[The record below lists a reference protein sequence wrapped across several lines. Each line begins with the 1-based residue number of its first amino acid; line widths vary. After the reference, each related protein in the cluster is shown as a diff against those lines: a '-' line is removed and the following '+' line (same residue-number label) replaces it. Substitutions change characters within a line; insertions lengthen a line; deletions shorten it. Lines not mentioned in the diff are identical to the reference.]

1 MEKLFLAKIKDSDD
15 RDCVFYVEL
24 RGFECNHYFGGLS
37 LCGAC
42 FGGYQEEFRKIV
54 DNDFDTLET
63 IYTKEEMQELFRLND
78 ELKSL
83 GYGIEKDSDKY
94 NKGVELLNKINCMLD
109 KLKSGDNEELYNNII
124 EEEEKEFCMYEYG
137 FSKEQIDDIFDN
149 YKGDFRDRAII
160 CAVFEDKEDLFR
172 DCVFNGLIDNV
183 SDELIDYIDV
193 ESYVNDKILIYDYYY
208 ELDDGRIV
216 YYA

>member
-1 MEKLFLAKIKDSDD
+1 MENLFLAKIKDSDD

-24 RGFECNHYFGGLS
+24 SGFECGHYFGGLH
-37 LCGAC
+37 LGGAC
-42 FGGYQEEFRKIV
+42 FSGYYDEFKERV
-54 DNDFDTLET
+54 ENEFDTLET

-94 NKGVELLNKINCMLD
+94 NKGIELLNKIDCMLD
-109 KLKSGDNEELYNNII
+109 KLRSGDNEELFQNVI
-124 EEEEKEFCMYEYG
+124 EEEKEYCMQEYNL
-137 FSKEQIDDIFDN
+137 SKEQIDDIFN
-149 YKGDFRDRAII
+149 EYNSVYQDRAII
-160 CAVFEDKEDLFR
+160 CAVFEDKEELFR
-172 DCVFNGLIDNV
+172 DCAFNGLIDNI

-193 ESYVNDKILIYDYYY
+193 ESYVDDKILIYDCYY

>member
-1 MEKLFLAKIKDSDD
+1 MENLFLAKIKNSDD

-42 FGGYQEEFRKIV
+42 FSGYYDEFKERV
-54 DNDFDTLET
+54 ENDFDTLET

-94 NKGVELLNKINCMLD
+94 NKGVEILNKINCMLD
-109 KLKSGDNEELYNNII
+109 KLKSGDNEELFQNII
-124 EEEEKEFCMYEYG
+124 EEEKEYCMQKYNL
-137 FSKEQIDDIFDN
+137 SREQIDDIFDN
-149 YKGDFRDRAII
+149 TKDDYEDRSII
-160 CAVFEDKEDLFR
+160 CAVYEDKEDLFK
-172 DCVFNGLIDNV
+172 DLVFNGLLPEID
-183 SDELIDYIDV
+183 DDLIDYIDIDNYV
-193 ESYVNDKILIYDYYY
+193 EDKVLIYDCYY

>member
-1 MEKLFLAKIKDSDD
+1 MEKLFLAKIKDTDD

-24 RGFECNHYFGGLS
+24 EGFECGHYFGGLR
-37 LCGAC
+37 LGGAC
-42 FGGYQEEFRKIV
+42 FSGYYDEFRKIV
-54 DNDFDTLET
+54 ENEFDTLET
-63 IYTKEEMQELFRLND
+63 IYTKEEMQELFKLND

-94 NKGVELLNKINCMLD
+94 NQGIKLLNEIECMLD
-109 KLKSGDNEELYNNII
+109 KLRSGDNEELFNNII
-124 EEEEKEFCMYEYG
+124 EEEKEYCMYDYNL
-137 FSKEQIDDIFDN
+137 SKEQIDDIFEN
-149 YKGDFRDRAII
+149 YKGVYQDRAII
-160 CAVFEDKEDLFR
+160 CAVFDDKEDLFK
-172 DCVFNGLIDNV
+172 DCAFNGLIDNV

-193 ESYVNDKILIYDYYY
+193 DNYVNDKILIWDCYY

>member
-1 MEKLFLAKIKDSDD
+1 MENLFLAKIKNSDD

-37 LCGAC
+37 LGGAC

-94 NKGVELLNKINCMLD
+94 NKGIELLNKIDCMLD
-109 KLKSGDNEELYNNII
+109 KLKSGDNEELFQNII
-124 EEEEKEFCMYEYG
+124 EEEKEYCMQKYNL
-137 FSKEQIDDIFDN
+137 SREQIDDIFDN
-149 YKGDFRDRAII
+149 YNSVYQDRAII
-160 CAVFEDKEDLFR
+160 CAVFEDKEELFR
-172 DCVFNGLIDNV
+172 DCAFNGLIDI
-183 SDELIDYIDV
+183 SEDLIDYIDV
-193 ESYVNDKILIYDYYY
+193 ESYVNDNILCNDYYY

>member
-1 MEKLFLAKIKDSDD
+1 MEKLFLAKIKNSDD

-37 LCGAC
+37 LGGAC
-42 FGGYQEEFRKIV
+42 FSGYEKEFRDIV
-54 DNDFDTLET
+54 DNSFDTLET
-63 IYTKEEMQELFRLND
+63 IYTQKELQELFRLND

-94 NKGVELLNKINCMLD
+94 NEGIELLNKIDCMLD
-109 KLKSGDNEELYNNII
+109 KLKSGDNEELFQNVI
-124 EEEEKEFCMYEYG
+124 EEEKEYCMQEYNL
-137 FSKEQIDDIFDN
+137 SREEIDDIFDN
-149 YKGDFRDRAII
+149 TKDDYHDRSII
-160 CAVFEDKEDLFR
+160 CAVYEDKEDLFR
-172 DCVFNGLIDNV
+172 DCAFNGLIDI
-183 SDELIDYIDV
+183 SEDLIDYIDV
-193 ESYVNDKILIYDYYY
+193 ESYVNDNILCSDCYY

>member
-24 RGFECNHYFGGLS
+24 VGFECNHYFGGLR
-37 LCGAC
+37 LGGAC
-42 FGGYQEEFRKIV
+42 FGGYEEEFRKIV

-94 NKGVELLNKINCMLD
+94 NQGIELLNKIDCMLD
-109 KLKSGDNEELYNNII
+109 KLRSGDNEELFQNVI
-124 EEEEKEFCMYEYG
+124 EEEKEYCMQEYNL
-137 FSKEQIDDIFDN
+137 SREEIDDIFDN
-149 YKGDFRDRAII
+149 TKDDYHDRSII
-160 CAVFEDKEDLFR
+160 CAVYEDKEELFKDLI
-172 DCVFNGLIDNV
+172 FNGLINDI
-183 SDELIDYIDV
+183 DDDLIDYIDIDN
-193 ESYVNDKILIYDYYY
+193 YVNDRILIDDCYY

>member
-1 MEKLFLAKIKDSDD
+1 MENLFLAKIKNSDD

-37 LCGAC
+37 LGGAC
-42 FGGYQEEFRKIV
+42 FSGYEEEFRKIV

-94 NKGVELLNKINCMLD
+94 NKGIEILNKIDCMLD
-109 KLKSGDNEELYNNII
+109 KLKSGDNEELFQNVI
-124 EEEEKEFCMYEYG
+124 EEEKEYCMQLYNL
-137 FSKEQIDDIFDN
+137 SKEQIDDIFDN
-149 YKGDFRDRAII
+149 YNSVYQDRAII
-160 CAVFEDKEDLFR
+160 CAVFEDKEDLFK
-172 DCVFNGLIDNV
+172 DLVFNGLLPEID
-183 SDELIDYIDV
+183 DDLIDYIDIDNYV
-193 ESYVNDKILIYDYYY
+193 EDKVLIYDCYYT
-208 ELDDGRIV
+208 LDDGRIV
-216 YYA
+216 HYA

>member
-1 MEKLFLAKIKDSDD
+1 MENLFLAKIKDTDD

-24 RGFECNHYFGGLS
+24 AGFECGHYFGGLR
-37 LCGAC
+37 LGGAC
-42 FGGYQEEFRKIV
+42 FSGYYDEFKERV
-54 DNDFDTLET
+54 ENEFDTLET

-94 NKGVELLNKINCMLD
+94 NQGVKLVNEIDCMLD
-109 KLKSGDNEELYNNII
+109 KLRSGDNEELYNFVI
-124 EEEEKEFCMYEYG
+124 EEEKEYCMQEYNL
-137 FSKEQIDDIFDN
+137 SKEEIDDIFEN
-149 YKGDFRDRAII
+149 YNGGYQDRAII
-160 CAVFEDKEDLFR
+160 CAVFEDKEELFR
-172 DCVFNGLIDNV
+172 DCAFNGLIDI
-183 SDELIDYIDV
+183 SEDLIDYIDV
-193 ESYVNDKILIYDYYY
+193 ESYVNDNILCNDYYY

>member
-1 MEKLFLAKIKDSDD
+1 MENLFLAKIKNSDD

-24 RGFECNHYFGGLS
+24 SGFECGHYFGGLH
-37 LCGAC
+37 LGGAC
-42 FGGYQEEFRKIV
+42 FSGYYAEFKERV
-54 DNDFDTLET
+54 ENEFDTLET

-94 NKGVELLNKINCMLD
+94 NKGIELLNKIDCMLD
-109 KLKSGDNEELYNNII
+109 KLRSGDNEELFQNVI
-124 EEEEKEFCMYEYG
+124 EEEKEYCMQEYNL
-137 FSKEQIDDIFDN
+137 SKEQIDDIFN
-149 YKGDFRDRAII
+149 EYNSVYQDRAII

-172 DCVFNGLIDNV
+172 DCAFNGLIDNI

-193 ESYVNDKILIYDYYY
+193 ESYVDDKILIYDCYY

>member
-24 RGFECNHYFGGLS
+24 SGFECNHYFGGLY
-37 LCGAC
+37 LGGAC
-42 FGGYQEEFRKIV
+42 FGGYEKDFRKIV

-94 NKGVELLNKINCMLD
+94 NQGVKLVNEIDYMLD
-109 KLKSGDNEELYNNII
+109 KLRSGDNEELYNFVI
-124 EEEEKEFCMYEYG
+124 EEEKEYCMQEYNL
-137 FSKEQIDDIFDN
+137 SKEEIDDIFEN
-149 YKGDFRDRAII
+149 YNDGYQDRAII
-160 CAVFEDKEDLFR
+160 CAVYEDKEDLFR
-172 DCVFNGLIDNV
+172 DCAFNGLINIDK
-183 SDELIDYIDV
+183 DLIDYINI
-193 ESYVNDKILIYDYYY
+193 ESYVDDNILGCGCYY
-208 ELDDGRIV
+208 ELDNGRIV

>member
-1 MEKLFLAKIKDSDD
+1 MENLFLAKIKNSDD

-24 RGFECNHYFGGLS
+24 SGFECGHYFGGLH
-37 LCGAC
+37 LGGAC
-42 FGGYQEEFRKIV
+42 FSGYQEEFRKIV

-63 IYTKEEMQELFRLND
+63 IYTKEEIQELFRLND

-94 NKGVELLNKINCMLD
+94 NKGIELLNKIDCMLD
-109 KLKSGDNEELYNNII
+109 KLRSGDNEELFQNVI
-124 EEEEKEFCMYEYG
+124 EEEKEYCMQEYNL
-137 FSKEQIDDIFDN
+137 SKEQIDDIFN
-149 YKGDFRDRAII
+149 EYNSVYQDRAII

-172 DCVFNGLIDNV
+172 DCAFNGLIDNV

-193 ESYVNDKILIYDYYY
+193 ESYVDDKILIYDCYY

>member
-24 RGFECNHYFGGLS
+24 VGFECNHYFGGLR
-37 LCGAC
+37 LGGAC
-42 FGGYQEEFRKIV
+42 FGGYYDEFKERV
-54 DNDFDTLET
+54 DNEFDTLET

-94 NKGVELLNKINCMLD
+94 NQSVELLNKINCMLD
-109 KLKSGDNEELYNNII
+109 KLRSGDNEELFQNVI
-124 EEEEKEFCMYEYG
+124 EEEKEYCMQEYNL
-137 FSKEQIDDIFDN
+137 SKEEIDDIFEN
-149 YKGDFRDRAII
+149 YKGNYQDRAII
-160 CAVFEDKEDLFR
+160 CAVFEDKEELFR
-172 DCVFNGLIDNV
+172 DCAFNGLINISED
-183 SDELIDYIDV
+183 LIDYIDV
-193 ESYVNDKILIYDYYY
+193 ESYVDDKILIYDYYY

>member
-1 MEKLFLAKIKDSDD
+1 MENLFLAKIKNSDD

-37 LCGAC
+37 LGGAC

-63 IYTKEEMQELFRLND
+63 IYTKEEI
-78 ELKSL
+78 
-83 GYGIEKDSDKY
+83 GI
-94 NKGVELLNKINCMLD
+94 ELLNKIDCMLD
-109 KLKSGDNEELYNNII
+109 KLKSGDNEELFQNII
-124 EEEEKEFCMYEYG
+124 EEEKEYCMQKYNL
-137 FSKEQIDDIFDN
+137 SREQIDDIFDN
-149 YKGDFRDRAII
+149 YNSVYQDRAII
-160 CAVFEDKEDLFR
+160 CAVFEDKEELFR
-172 DCVFNGLIDNV
+172 DCAFNGLIDI
-183 SDELIDYIDV
+183 SEDLIDYIDV
-193 ESYVNDKILIYDYYY
+193 ESYVNDNILCNDYYY

>member
-1 MEKLFLAKIKDSDD
+1 MEKLFLAKIKNSDD

-42 FGGYQEEFRKIV
+42 FSGYYDEFKERV
-54 DNDFDTLET
+54 ENNFDTLET

-78 ELKSL
+78 ELNNL

-94 NKGVELLNKINCMLD
+94 NKGVEILNKINCMLD
-109 KLKSGDNEELYNNII
+109 KLKSGNNEELFQNVI
-124 EEEEKEFCMYEYG
+124 EEEKEYCMQKYNLSRE
-137 FSKEQIDDIFDN
+137 EIDDIFDN
-149 YKGDFRDRAII
+149 TKDDYHDRSII
-160 CAVFEDKEDLFR
+160 CAVYEDKEELFKDL
-172 DCVFNGLIDNV
+172 VFNGLLPEID
-183 SDELIDYIDV
+183 DDLIDYIDIDNYV
-193 ESYVNDKILIYDYYY
+193 EDKVLIYDCYYT
-208 ELDDGRIV
+208 LDDGRIV

>member
-1 MEKLFLAKIKDSDD
+1 MEKLFLAKIKNSDD

-24 RGFECNHYFGGLS
+24 AGFECNHYFGGLR
-37 LCGAC
+37 LGGAC

-94 NKGVELLNKINCMLD
+94 NKGIEILNKIDCMLD
-109 KLKSGDNEELYNNII
+109 KLKSGDNEELFQNVI
-124 EEEEKEFCMYEYG
+124 EEEKEYCMQEYNL
-137 FSKEQIDDIFDN
+137 SREQIDDIFDN
-149 YKGDFRDRAII
+149 YNNVYQDRAII
-160 CAVFEDKEDLFR
+160 CAVFEDKEELFR
-172 DCVFNGLIDNV
+172 DCAFNGLIDI
-183 SDELIDYIDV
+183 SEDLIDYIDV
-193 ESYVNDKILIYDYYY
+193 ESYVNDNILCNDYYY